1 VQVELKKSQT
11 TKQQI
16 DLGALCTKLLRR
28 LVRLRKLQATYT
40 PAAIVALEKRE
51 AADDEQ
57 PENEPL
63 YLPSAL
69 SEAEHADGGCAS
81 SLFKMELSMRDAQCR
96 NALVKLRNQLVVKAR
111 FLNYKAL
118 HARHQGATTRARA
131 IVNRNEVKIRLHSEK
146 YQNAWNTLWVNAG
159 RDESLVAWRKLRK
172 EDIRCMEDEQDLAA
186 KEARRR
192 KAIGRQKRKYDELV
206 AHAVEIP
213 AWLNNDS
220 DDDEEIGETR
230 VGESQ
235 RDVSWI
241 WKAAG
246 STGTDADF
254 EDGKFLF
261 LR

>member
-1 VQVELKKSQT
+1 
-11 TKQQI
+11 
-16 DLGALCTKLLRR
+16 
-28 LVRLRKLQATYT
+28 
-40 PAAIVALEKRE
+40 VALEKRE

-69 SEAEHADGGCAS
+69 SEAERADGGCAS
-81 SLFKMELSMRDAQCR
+81 SLFEMELSMRDAQCR
-96 NALVKLRNQLVVKAR
+96 NALVKLCNQLVVKAR

-118 HARHQGATTRARA
+118 HARHQGATTRART

-192 KAIGRQKRKYDELV
+192 KAIGRRKRKYDELV

>member
-1 VQVELKKSQT
+1 
-11 TKQQI
+11 
-16 DLGALCTKLLRR
+16 
-28 LVRLRKLQATYT
+28 
-40 PAAIVALEKRE
+40 
-51 AADDEQ
+51 
-57 PENEPL
+57 
-63 YLPSAL
+63 
-69 SEAEHADGGCAS
+69 
-81 SLFKMELSMRDAQCR
+81 MRDAQCR
-96 NALVKLRNQLVVKAR
+96 SALVKLRNQLVIKAR

-118 HARHQGATTRARA
+118 HARHQGATTRARG

-186 KEARRR
+186 NQERRR
-192 KAIGRQKRKYDELV
+192 KAIARRKRKYDELV

-213 AWLNNDS
+213 AWLNNDA
-220 DDDEEIGETR
+220 DEEEEEEETR
-230 VGESQ
+230 VGESR

-246 STGTDADF
+246 STGTDKDF

-261 LR
+261 FR